1 MENKEVVLN
10 HITSVILSG
19 GPGAEISSSD
29 NLIDSGLMDSLS
41 LMRLIQFL
49 EEQFN
54 VTFDGMD
61 VVPDNFKTVDAMVAF
76 LERKAAA

>member
-1 MENKEVVLN
+1 MDNKDRILN
-10 HITSVILSG
+10 HITTVILSG
-19 GPGAEISSSD
+19 GPGENISSSD

-61 VVPDNFKTVDAMVAF
+61 VVPDNFKTVNAMVAF